1 MAAKKPTVKSLT
13 IQQNTERTVLA
24 QWTWDDTA
32 NKKYFDHYE
41 YKWFYTAGDAW
52 LEGGKG
58 STNCRAITFD
68 PPSQARKV
76 QFAVAPVSTKK
87 KVESQS
93 STPTYNTSYTTV
105 PTTNIFQS
113 GISSILDSPLISN
126 NNITSGT
133 VSQFIS
139 LLDGKS
145 LTSKFYLA
153 LRSYIRDAGLA
164 NGKPYF
170 GEATQIY
177 SGVNAGTY
185 TGDPNNYILI
195 SDIDSV
201 TDIQKCLQKGWLTSK
216 NIKSVLEYMSDN
228 EAKTNT
234 TQQTQQTQQTRQSS
248 SSGTTTKEVS
258 YFATVWSS
266 YKVFTIPA
274 TQQIIYPNMLSAPTI
289 QRAWN
294 GTSVKV
300 GGSVSDV
307 HTMYVRL
314 AVLRDNSKSLGTVD
328 IKVASNQWSFT
339 GSKSTKPAIEK
350 GHSYKFKV
358 MAASAKPGS
367 KGCHWSNGNS
377 DQSGFSE
384 WSEEVATGQVS
395 MYKIRGKYGLQ
406 KLEVYSDYNGEG
418 YAVRVYWTVPDK
430 SSLVNHYQIQY
441 TTDIHYFNQSS
452 NLVTSIDTTDNS
464 PLVNSWII
472 DSLTTGTYYV
482 RLRALDVNGT
492 YGDWSNTRQITVGE
506 APSAPSAWQNY
517 SVAKRTQNVD
527 LQFTHNSKDGSP
539 IRAYTIQYMLGTVLE
554 GGFSAIGN
562 MDSWG
567 EGPFGQKEFTVSN
580 YSPTGENTTQTKRIN
595 PFELI
600 GGSDSIDD
608 AYAAPFRWRVKTKG
622 VYREYSPWSSVN
634 TITILPNNSI
644 NLLLLQNGSNLP
656 MINNTQYARYST
668 SNTVHSLESLPFTL
682 YAEYEGARWI
692 ERQVIIT
699 ALDSYE
705 TYIGGEKTTIN
716 KGQTVYKDYYAN
728 TSGNLDYDYFE
739 SEISYGSL
747 SLENNMPYRVTI
759 TYVDI
764 YGNTTIDKEVF
775 ITDFEDGDA
784 PSLDLTIE
792 YNEATAFFASITAAA
807 YTTEVDDETG
817 DEFKEYWDK
826 YVIDVYRSMVDG
838 ELVRITDEAV
848 SNGST
853 ITDPH
858 PHMDYARYRVVIT
871 DSETG
876 LQYSE
881 DVIGDYQGVIGVI
894 LQWDESY
901 DSYDNPYIFESDSY
915 DMPSNDGW
923 NGTALHL
930 MYNITKTEDRDLEV
944 DLIKY
949 IGRESPVSYYGTQIN
964 ETANWKTE
972 IPKTDTSTL
981 EALRHL
987 GRYRGDVYVRESSG
1001 NGYWANVK
1009 VSLSDDYDK
1018 VVIPVS
1024 LKITRVEGG
1033 A

>member
-1 MAAKKPTVKSLT
+1 MGAKKPTVKSLT

-93 STPTYNTSYTTV
+93 STPTYNTSYTTT
-105 PTTNIFQS
+105 PTTNAFQS

-139 LLDGKS
+139 LLDGKN
-145 LTSKFYLA
+145 LTSKFYPA
-153 LRSYIRDAGLA
+153 LRKFIKDAGLS
-164 NGKPYF
+164 NGKDYL
-170 GEATQIY
+170 GQ
-177 SGVNAGTY
+177 
-185 TGDPNNYILI
+185 DPNWYQGVLTNQEEFIYI
-195 SDIDSV
+195 SDINSV
-201 TDIQKCLQKGWLTSK
+201 SDIQKCLQKGWLTSK

-228 EAKTNT
+228 ESKTNTT
-234 TQQTQQTQQTRQSS
+234 TQQTQQS
-248 SSGTTTKEVS
+248 SSGTTTTKEVS

-274 TQQIIYPNMLSAPTI
+274 TQQITYPAMPSIPTI
-289 QRAWN
+289 QRVWN

-300 GGSVSDV
+300 GGSVSDA
-307 HTMYVRL
+307 HTKYVRL
-314 AVLRDNSKSLGTVD
+314 AVLRDGNKSLGVVD
-328 IKVASNQWSFT
+328 IKVTNNEWSFT
-339 GSKSTKPAIEK
+339 GSKSTKPAIVK
-350 GHSYKFKV
+350 GHFYKFKV

-367 KGCHWSNGNS
+367 KGCHYSNGDS
-377 DQSGFSE
+377 DQSGYSE
-384 WSEEVATGQVS
+384 WSEVVATGQVS
-395 MYKIRGKYGLQ
+395 MYKIRGNYGQ
-406 KLEVYSDYNGEG
+406 KKLEVYSDYNGDG
-418 YAVRVYWTVPDK
+418 YAIRVSWYVPDR
-430 SSLVNHYQIQY
+430 SSLVKRYQIQY
-441 TTDIHYFNQSS
+441 ATNKDYFDHNN
-452 NLVTSIDTTDNS
+452 NLVTSVDTTDNSTDNS
-464 PLVNSWII
+464 PLVNSWVI
-472 DSLTTGTYYV
+472 DSLSTGTYFV
-482 RLRALDVNGT
+482 RLRALDVNDT
-492 YGDWSNTRQITVGE
+492 YGDWSNVRQITVGE

-517 SVAKRTQNVD
+517 SVVKRTQNVD

-562 MDSWG
+562 MNSWG
-567 EGPFGQKEFTVSN
+567 EGLFGQKEFTVSN
-580 YSPTGENTTQTKRIN
+580 YSPTGENTTQSKRIN

-600 GGSDSIDD
+600 GGSDYMNDTD
-608 AYAAPFRWRVKTKG
+608 TGEFRWRVKTKG

-656 MINNTQYARYST
+656 TINNGQYARYST

-682 YAEYEGARWI
+682 HAEYEGARWI

-716 KGQTVYKDYYAN
+716 KGQTVYKDYFAN

-747 SLENNMPYRVTI
+747 SLENNIPYRVTI

-764 YGNTTIDKEVF
+764 YGNTTVDKEVF
-775 ITDFEDGDA
+775 ITDFEDGEA

-838 ELVRITDEAV
+838 KLVRITDEAV

-915 DMPSNDGW
+915 DMPSNESW

-930 MYNITKTEDRDLEV
+930 IYNITKTEDRDLEV